1 MTPSGEHLTV
11 QQAFD
16 RAVAFHQQGR
26 LDEAER
32 LYRAV
37 LEANAGHIAALHNL
51 ASISTQRGRAGE
63 AEALL
68 RRALARQP
76 NSTMTLFGL
85 GNTLQAMGRFEEAKA
100 SFERALAIDPNLPEA
115 EHNCGNALL
124 SLGRHGEA
132 IDRYRRAIALR
143 PGYAEAH
150 YHAGYALQV
159 QDRHQEALSWY
170 EKAIAL
176 KPDYAEA
183 YNNLGNALRALDR
196 ETEAI
201 ARYEQAIRARPD
213 YAEAYVNLAGMLLSL
228 NRPEEAIARSEA
240 LISRRPDFPD
250 AHHVLGRALQALTR
264 HQEAIA
270 AYRHTTA
277 LNPRH
282 FEAHWHEGQ
291 ARLALGDLPEGWRQ
305 WEYRLLMPTSK
316 RREFPRPQWQGDTDL
331 AGKRVFLYTEPGEG
345 FGDTIQFARYAPLVA
360 RRGATVAL
368 EVQAPLAPLLGGM
381 EGVSRVSV
389 AGEPPPDFDYHCPLM
404 SLPFAFK
411 TTMASIPAEVPYLAP
426 PRERLDR
433 WGARLESGRAPKI
446 GIAWS
451 GRPRQGEFRNRPI
464 PLSLMASLL
473 ETPGLRFVALQKEL
487 REGDAAL
494 LQSHPRVINLG
505 PELEDF
511 ADTAA
516 IISLLDLVISVDT
529 SVAHLAGALGKP
541 VWILLQY
548 AADWRWLLERH
559 DNPWYP
565 SARLFRQ
572 PRIGDWESVT
582 PRVHEALQAV
592 VPAPAQRESNLL

>member
-16 RAVAFHQQGR
+16 RAVALHQQGQ
-26 LDEAER
+26 LPEAEG

-37 LEANAGHIAALHNL
+37 LEANADHIAALHNL
-51 ASISTQRGRAGE
+51 ASIISTQRARAGE

-76 NSTMTLFGL
+76 NSTVALCGL
-85 GNTLQAMGRFEEAKA
+85 GNTLQAMGRFEEAKLC
-100 SFERALAIDPNLPEA
+100 FQRALAIDPNLPEA

-132 IDRYRRAIALR
+132 IDRYRRAMAIR

-150 YHAGYALQV
+150 YHTGYALQA
-159 QDRHQEALSWY
+159 QDRQQEALSWY

-176 KPDYAEA
+176 KPDYADA
-183 YNNLGNALRALDR
+183 LNNLGNALRALGRDD
-196 ETEAI
+196 EAI
-201 ARYEQAIRARPD
+201 ARYEQAIRARRD
-213 YAEAYVNLAGMLLSL
+213 YAEAYINLASAFLQL
-228 NRPEEAIARSEA
+228 NRPEEAIRHSRA
-240 LISRRPDFPD
+240 LIGIRPDFAE
-250 AHHVLGRALQALTR
+250 AHHTLGRALQALNR
-264 HQEAIA
+264 HHEAIA
-270 AYRHTTA
+270 AYRHATA
-277 LNPRH
+277 LNPAH

-291 ARLALGDLPEGWRQ
+291 VRLALGDLPEGWRQ
-305 WEYRLLMPTSK
+305 WEYRLLMPSSK
-316 RREFPRPQWQGDTDL
+316 RREFPRPQWLGDTDL
-331 AGKRVFLYTEPGEG
+331 AGKRVFLYAEPGEG

-381 EGVSRVSV
+381 AGVSRVSV
-389 AGEPPPDFDYHCPLM
+389 AGEPPPEFDYHCPLM

-411 TTMASIPAEVPYLAP
+411 TTLASIPAEVPYLAP
-426 PRERLDR
+426 PRDR
-433 WGARLESGRAPKI
+433 VDHWGARLESGGAPRI

-473 ETPGLRFVALQKEL
+473 ATPGLRFVALQKDL

-494 LQSHPRVINLG
+494 LQSYPAVVNLG

-572 PRIGDWESVT
+572 QRIGDWESVI
-582 PRVHEALQAV
+582 PRVHEALRSV
-592 VPAPAQRESNLL
+592 VPGVAHRI

>member
-1 MTPSGEHLTV
+1 MASGEQLTV

-16 RAVAFHQQGR
+16 RAVGLHQQGR
-26 LDEAER
+26 LGEAEH

-37 LEANAGHIAALHNL
+37 LQVDQAHIGSLNNL
-51 ASISTQRGRAGE
+51 ASISTQRGQPAE

-76 NSTMTLFGL
+76 RSTTALFGL
-85 GNTLQAMGRFEEAKA
+85 GNALQAMGRFEEAKA
-100 SFERALAIDPNLPEA
+100 CFERALAIDPNLPEA

-132 IDRYRRAIALR
+132 IARYQRAMALR

-150 YHAGYALQV
+150 YHTGYALQV
-159 QDRHQEALSWY
+159 QDRQQEAIAWY
-170 EKAIAL
+170 EKAVAL

-183 YNNLGNALRALDR
+183 YNNLGNALRAIGR

-201 ARYEQAIRARPD
+201 GRYEQAIHARRD
-213 YAEAYVNLAGMLLSL
+213 YVEAHINLAGTLLSL
-228 NRPEEAIARSEA
+228 NRPEEAIQRCQA
-240 LISRRPDFPD
+240 LIAIKPDFVE
-250 AHHVLGRALQALTR
+250 AHHTLGRALQALNR

-291 ARLALGDLPEGWRQ
+291 ARLALGDLAEGWRQ

-316 RREFPRPQWQGDTDL
+316 RREFPRPQWVGETDL
-331 AGKRVFLYTEPGEG
+331 AGKRVFLYAEPGEG
-345 FGDTIQFARYAPLVA
+345 FGDTVQFARYVPLVA
-360 RRGATVAL
+360 GRGATVSL
-368 EVQAPLAPLLGGM
+368 EVQAPMAPLLGRM
-381 EGVSRVSV
+381 AGVSRVLA
-389 AGEPPPDFDYHCPLM
+389 AGEPPPADFDYHCPLM
-404 SLPFAFK
+404 SLPFAFR
-411 TTMASIPAEVPYLAP
+411 TTMATIPAEVPYLSP
-426 PRERLDR
+426 PTEKLDR
-433 WGARLESGRAPKI
+433 WASRLESGGAPKI

-464 PLSLMASLL
+464 PLGLMSAILK
-473 ETPGLRFVALQKEL
+473 TPGLSFVALQKEL
-487 REGDAAL
+487 REGDATL
-494 LQSHPRVINLG
+494 LQSYPGVTNLG

-511 ADTAA
+511 SDTAA
-516 IISLLDLVISVDT
+516 IVSLLDLVISVDT

-548 AADWRWLLERH
+548 AADWRWLLDRH
-559 DNPWYP
+559 DSPWYP

-572 PRIGDWESVT
+572 PKLGDWESVI
-582 PRVHEALQAV
+582 PRVHDALRTI
-592 VPAPAQRESNLL
+592 VPESVPTHKAL